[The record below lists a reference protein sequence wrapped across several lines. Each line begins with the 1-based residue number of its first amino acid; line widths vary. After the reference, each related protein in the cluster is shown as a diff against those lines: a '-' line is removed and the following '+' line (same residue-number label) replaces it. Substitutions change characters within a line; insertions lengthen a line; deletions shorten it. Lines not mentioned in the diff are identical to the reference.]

1 MSNTLKSEY
10 NLHLA
15 NARAH
20 LNAAFAIREQLVEKD
35 PDLSGPSLGH
45 LESAVIASYKA
56 RTFANLPGD
65 LDAKDNTYR
74 ENLKVGGKKT
84 RARLGL

>member
-10 NLHLA
+10 NLHLS
-15 NARAH
+15 NARAS
-20 LNAAFAIREQLVEKD
+20 LNAAFKLRKD
-35 PDLSGPSLGH
+35 LIAADPTLSGPSVGH
-45 LESAVIASYKA
+45 LATAVEAAYQA

-65 LDAKDNTYR
+65 LEAKDNTFR
-74 ENLKVGGKKT
+74 TNLKVGGKKT